1 MRTERTLLAT
11 LAAVLLAAP
20 AAAAQEPVPAPNI
33 YRREVFSY
41 PGRGRPDPFTSL
53 LGSADLGVR
62 FQDLALRSVIHSPEP
77 GQSVVVLAEAGSE
90 RRIRARVGQRIGGI
104 TVLAI
109 YPRRVDLLVEEF
121 GVARRESLELKS
133 EPKTGAES

>member
-1 MRTERTLLAT
+1 MPSKRTLLAA
-11 LAAVLLAAP
+11 LAGVLLAAP
-20 AAAAQEPVPAPNI
+20 AAAQTPADSAPNV

-41 PGRGRPDPFTSL
+41 PGRGRPDPFGSL

-62 FQDLALRSVIHSPEP
+62 FQDLGLKSVIFSPDQ
-77 GQSVVVLAEAGSE
+77 GQSVVVLSEAGSE

-109 YPRRVDLLVEEF
+109 HPRRVDLLVEEF